1 MPDQKEKLGE
11 KSKLDNA
18 SQTNSKAAA
27 ATTLGVIELHDL
39 RTGPDAEYRRLEGQ
53 IIGLGQE
60 ISQLRGEN
68 QKLMAANQK
77 LDAELRDVKMLL
89 SKVQITEL
97 RRLEKVSTWL
107 RR

>member
-1 MPDQKEKLGE
+1 MPEQKEKLGD
-11 KSKLDNA
+11 KSRLDRA
-18 SQTNSKAAA
+18 SQSESNADA

-39 RTGPDAEYRRLEGQ
+39 RTGPDAEFRRIEGQ
-53 IIGLGQE
+53 VIGLGQE

-68 QKLMAANQK
+68 QRLMAANQK